1 MQLIDQF
8 PEGRLTREEETAL
21 SKSIQAGSEDAQNQ
35 LVIATMR
42 QALLYTQRTSRGTV
56 SDGDRVSLCYQRLMR
71 AAKRFDPARGRFFPF
86 AKAALRGSMKTYWQ
100 DQGAVR
106 NAKGMVSL
114 DRLGGWTGSDDG
126 RTTRAGQ
133 HAHVKP
139 DIATELGRHSAFIL
153 AGGEEEESPG
163 REPLTGE
170 VTPPEFDLI
179 FARDE
184 WAELAKRASPNLD
197 SRHRMVLALIYRGG
211 LNGPEIGKLM
221 GVTRSRIHAIHRE
234 ALQIIRDT
242 MAPGGRLLNRA

>member
-8 PEGRLTREEETAL
+8 PEGRLTREEEAAL
-21 SKSIQAGSEDAQNQ
+21 SKKIQEGDEAAQNQ

-42 QALLYTQRTSRGTV
+42 QALRYTHRTSNGNV
-56 SDGDRVSLCYQRLMR
+56 SEGDRVSLCYQRLMR
-71 AAKRFDPARGRFFPF
+71 AAKRFDATRGRFFPF

-100 DQGAVR
+100 DQGVVR
-106 NAKGMVSL
+106 NAAGVVSL
-114 DRLGGWTGSDDG
+114 DRLSGWTGQDY
-126 RTTRAGQ
+126 TRDSARGFSSGS
-133 HAHVKP
+133 A
-139 DIATELGRHSAFIL
+139 DLATEPGRHTAFLL

-170 VTPPEFDLI
+170 ITPPEFDLI

-184 WAELAKRASPNLD
+184 WAELSRRASPHLD
-197 SRHRMVLALIYRGG
+197 SRHKMVLALIYRGG

-242 MAPGGRLLNRA
+242 MAPGGRLLNKV